1 MDSATHNIACS
12 NLISFPIDNSIL
24 SVTGDIAFRF
34 LKYVQQEHTLKS
46 VSDSHLDDDIPT
58 VVTNS
63 LDDLTHTGSQDTT
76 AKEAAVN
83 RTESAQSHVTV
94 CDINKA
100 MLNVG
105 EKRARDQNITSG

>member
-1 MDSATHNIACS
+1 MDSATHNV
-12 NLISFPIDNSIL
+12 LLVPVLFPIHNSIR
-24 SVTGDIAFRF
+24 SVAGDIAFRF
-34 LKYVQQEHTLKS
+34 LKYVQQEHTFKS
-46 VSDSHLDDDIPT
+46 TNVTHLDDDIST
-58 VVTNS
+58 DGTNS
-63 LDDLTHTGSQDTT
+63 LNDMTHTGNQDTT

-94 CDINKA
+94 CDINTA